1 MNIIGQNGNDGLH
14 YAEVEGKPFKETVE
28 ERLERDPEFKKAL
41 EEEVDGLN
49 YKTGEIADSDKVINI
64 VVEGGMVVEVNGLPV
79 DWQYYIDDRDCPPE
93 IEDE

>member
-1 MNIIGQNGNDGLH
+1 MGDIPKFGVFMGMLKS
-14 YAEVEGKPFKETVE
+14 YE
-28 ERLERDPEFKKAL
+28 ESKMSD
-41 EEEVDGLN
+41 LN

-79 DWQYYIDDRDCPPE
+79 GWQYYIDDRDCPPE

>member
-1 MNIIGQNGNDGLH
+1 MINMGDIPKFGVFMGMLKS
-14 YAEVEGKPFKETVE
+14 YE
-28 ERLERDPEFKKAL
+28 ESKMSD
-41 EEEVDGLN
+41 LN
-49 YKTGEIADSDKVINI
+49 YKTGEVADSDKVVNI